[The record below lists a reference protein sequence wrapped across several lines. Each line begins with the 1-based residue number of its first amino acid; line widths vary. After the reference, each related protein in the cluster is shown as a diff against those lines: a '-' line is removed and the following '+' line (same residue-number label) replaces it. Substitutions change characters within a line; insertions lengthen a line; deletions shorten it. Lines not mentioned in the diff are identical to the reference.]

1 MDRGMAHGA
10 GLIFLRKVVRG
21 TNGTLCRRGVAL
33 QAQKIDLANF
43 QEARVVGA
51 VWSVAA
57 SAALGL
63 YRQVFESKGSL
74 LVGMTLVANSISAGH
89 SPRLAR
95 RLRSVQI
102 VAIAALHQPLIH
114 PMAKRLG
121 EVSLRSHV
129 ASVAQLGLRFDQQVL
144 ALLGVVWRVTIQAS
158 DVVARMH

>member
-1 MDRGMAHGA
+1 MFVYKRPLFVGMACKA
-10 GLIFLRKVVRG
+10 DRILRG
-21 TNGTLCRRGVAL
+21 G
-33 QAQKIDLANF
+33 IPH
-43 QEARVVGA
+43 
-51 VWSVAA
+51 
-57 SAALGL
+57 
-63 YRQVFESKGSL
+63 L
-74 LVGMTLVANSISAGH
+74 LRPN
-89 SPRLAR
+89 
-95 RLRSVQI
+95 RSVNV